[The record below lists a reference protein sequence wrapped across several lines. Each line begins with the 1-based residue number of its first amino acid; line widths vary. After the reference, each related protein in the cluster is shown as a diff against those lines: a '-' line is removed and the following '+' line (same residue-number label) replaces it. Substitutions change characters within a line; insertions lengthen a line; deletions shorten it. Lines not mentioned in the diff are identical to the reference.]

1 MLHCWFCLPNF
12 KLLFSQKGMFA
23 EFFYPLI
30 RNIRRIQFPEC
41 GARLNNFY
49 LSKLLCIFPSLFAKN
64 LNKARYNISYQF
76 LALKDPVLRRNKA
89 TNSSTSI
96 CPFFSCTESH
106 IVLGNLFK
114 VYRLDITF
122 AREVCHLGK
131 KKIWQSSYSFHYPQW
146 QNARANVMANLFN
159 LNKLPNTR
167 VFVAAENGSVDV
179 LELVPLFLLKT
190 ETCDAK
196 NFWEFFL
203 DNIICLVKIGF
214 EKRGTNTK

>member
-12 KLLFSQKGMFA
+12 KLLFSQKGIFA

-89 TNSSTSI
+89 TNSSTSN

-131 KKIWQSSYSFHYPQW
+131 KKNGKMPVRMWWQIFSTWINYLIQGFSSQLKMDRLTYWSWCLYFSSKRKP
-146 QNARANVMANLFN
+146 A
-159 LNKLPNTR
+159 T
-167 VFVAAENGSVDV
+167 
-179 LELVPLFLLKT
+179 LKT
-190 ETCDAK
+190 FDS
-196 NFWEFFL
+196 FS
-203 DNIICLVKIGF
+203 
-214 EKRGTNTK
+214 